1 MVFVKNYYDQLM
13 DNQVKLFNIMME
25 FINVW
30 MEMMI
35 LLFDLF
41 DKVGEL
47 MNEYYIKIF
56 EMMEVMAFKEKM
68 EVYQKDFWIIF
79 MVDYIKNM
87 EVSMELYKKLVE
99 YFKNMWFGN
108 IMEIIQECIKKFGE
122 LYQYFMKA
130 FYDIIKVNGKV
141 MQEYMSVN

>member
-1 MVFVKNYYDQLM
+1 MVFIKIFYDQLM
-13 DNQVKLFNIMME
+13 DNQIKLFNMMIE
-25 FINVW
+25 FFNVW

-56 EMMEVMAFKEKM
+56 EMMEVMVFKEKM

-79 MVDYIKNM
+79 IVDYIKNM

-108 IMEIIQECIKKFGE
+108 IMEIIQECIKKLGE
-122 LYQYFMKA
+122 LYQYFMKV

>member
-122 LYQYFMKA
+122 LYQYFMKV